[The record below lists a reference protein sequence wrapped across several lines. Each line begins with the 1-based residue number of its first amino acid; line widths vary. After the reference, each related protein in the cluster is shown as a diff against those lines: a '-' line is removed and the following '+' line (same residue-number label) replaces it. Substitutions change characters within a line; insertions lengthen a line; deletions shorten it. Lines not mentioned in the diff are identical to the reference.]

1 MIQRHTLK
9 NGLRIMAQ
17 KSQNSFAASV
27 LVMVKTG
34 SRNEPSEVH
43 GISHF
48 LEHMTFKGTAKRPT
62 FQEITREVDSMGAF
76 HNAFT
81 GKEYTGYYIKADNK
95 HFENSLDIL
104 SDIVFA
110 SSLKEEEINR
120 EKGTII
126 EEINMYEDDPSTL
139 VYMLFDEIVCG
150 NRLVAQDSLGRKES
164 VKSMNRKKVLDY
176 RDKYYKAGNII
187 ISCAGSLPGNYTS
200 LIEKY
205 FGGISGG
212 VEGYLPGEENSL
224 HKNRVILRNKETEQ
238 SHVVLGLESYS
249 RENPNRYAVDLL
261 SVILGGNASSRL
273 MVEIREKRGLA
284 YHVASMVDRGFDNGA
299 FLVKADLNLKGTE
312 EGVKIILSEM
322 QRMKKDITKE
332 DLERA
337 KDYVRGSLA
346 LAEEN
351 SLVIAEK
358 NAIEDILGEKALT
371 LEERIK
377 RYEKVN
383 LDDLFRMA
391 EEIFKQDKMKL
402 AVIGPFKN
410 EQKFA
415 KILGS

>member
-1 MIQRHTLK
+1 
-9 NGLRIMAQ
+9 
-17 KSQNSFAASV
+17 
-27 LVMVKTG
+27 
-34 SRNEPSEVH
+34 
-43 GISHF
+43 
-48 LEHMTFKGTAKRPT
+48 MTFKGTVKRPT

-104 SDIVFA
+104 SDIVFD
-110 SSLKEEEINR
+110 SSLKEEEITR

-150 NRLVAQDSLGRKES
+150 NKLVAQDSLGRKES
-164 VKSMNRKKVLDY
+164 VRIINRQKMLDY
-176 RDKYYKAGNII
+176 RSKYYKAGNIV
-187 ISCAGSLPGNYTS
+187 ISCSGSLPGNYIS
-200 LIEKY
+200 LIKKY
-205 FGGISGG
+205 FGGVTSG
-212 VEGYLPGEENSL
+212 VEDYLPEEENSL
-224 HKNRVILRNKETEQ
+224 QKNRVILRNKETEQ
-238 SHVVLGLESYS
+238 SHIVLGLESFS
-249 RENPNRYAVDLL
+249 RKDPNRYAVDLL

-299 FLVKADLNLKGTE
+299 VLVKADLNLKGTE
-312 EGVKIILSEM
+312 EGLKIILSEM
-322 QRMKKDITKE
+322 QRMKTDITSG

-337 KDYVRGSLA
+337 KDYVRGSMA

-371 LEERIK
+371 LSERIK
-377 RYEKVN
+377 KYEEVS

-391 EEIFKQDKMKL
+391 EEIFKQEKMKL
-402 AVIGPFKN
+402 AVIGPFQN

-415 KILGS
+415 KILQG